1 MEETHGKGRQW
12 YGFTEDQVFGEVM
25 NDREICKYI
34 LQMLLPDRVIDEIYY
49 PLKQKEIK
57 DPSHRHEKDV
67 RLDILV
73 EDNHHNLY
81 DLEMQT
87 TDKRDLGKRLRYY
100 GSQLDQRYTLKKGD
114 TYKNLQNLTLIT
126 FCTFDLKEQDY
137 GVEPVKRWY
146 RSYGVKDRMDE
157 LNDGKEEIII
167 NSKGNI
173 VTAEEALVPLVNL
186 MEDRY
191 YLLNNLADDTQQRI
205 YNKIRQKITE
215 MNADP
220 IWRDTIMDYETKLAE
235 EREYG
240 EEKGILSATVNAIKK
255 IIRRNRSYGV
265 SDSKTLEDLT
275 EDYHDSVS
283 RDQIEQMMKEA

>member
-12 YGFTEDQVFGEVM
+12 YGFTENQVFGEVM
-25 NDREICKYI
+25 SDREICKYI

-114 TYKNLQNLTLIT
+114 TYKNLQNRKVFVLRMLRGD
-126 FCTFDLKEQDY
+126 FSFDDALY
-137 GVEPVKRWY
+137 VLVKIFGRAF
-146 RSYGVKDRMDE
+146 
-157 LNDGKEEIII
+157 
-167 NSKGNI
+167 
-173 VTAEEALVPLVNL
+173 TAEHFQHHA
-186 MEDRY
+186 
-191 YLLNNLADDTQQRI
+191 A
-205 YNKIRQKITE
+205 
-215 MNADP
+215 AHG
-220 IWRDTIMDYETKLAE
+220 RDVL
-235 EREYG
+235 G
-240 EEKGILSATVNAIKK
+240 
-255 IIRRNRSYGV
+255 
-265 SDSKTLEDLT
+265 
-275 EDYHDSVS
+275 
-283 RDQIEQMMKEA
+283 